1 MNKQKDI
8 SQKDIF
14 KNVIVLFFFHT
25 KFIFHCVK
33 SVQIRSFLSVFSCIW
48 TEYGDLR
55 SLSPYPVRIQGNADQ
70 KKPRIWTL
78 FTQRFTFFLFEF
90 GMHQ

>member
-25 KFIFHCVK
+25 KCIFHCVK

-78 FTQRFTFFLFEF
+78 FTQRFTLFLFEF

>member
-1 MNKQKDI
+1 MNKQNDI

-14 KNVIVLFFFHT
+14 KNVFVLFFFHT

-33 SVQIRSFLSVFSCIW
+33 SVQIRSFLSVFSCIL

-55 SLSPYPVRIQGNADQ
+55 SKSPYPVRIQGNADQ
-70 KKPRIWTL
+70 KNIWTL
-78 FTQRFTFFLFEF
+78 FTQRFTLILFEF
-90 GMHQ
+90 VMHE